1 MSDLTKKE
9 DIIAVKTVSLTKD
22 YGQDRGDFDL
32 NLEIKQGECFG
43 LVGENGAGKTT
54 FLRLLMG
61 FVKPSSGEAYIY
73 GHDTYKEASIV
84 KNYVGYVP
92 GEINFPEAKTGL
104 EFLTTFG
111 AKRGVTNFDKATSII
126 KRLQLD
132 ARAYPKRMSKGMKQ
146 KLAIVSALMLDSPLI
161 LLDEPTTGL
170 DPLMRDELLN
180 LVLEEKQAGRTI
192 IMSSNS
198 VEELERVCDRVMHI
212 SKGKCINIA
221 NVNDIANCPFRDYK
235 IEFQDKTDYK
245 EFAKRKNIIRKQ
257 EQYNQVTIRVDK
269 KDINKLLEELEHT
282 KLKFF
287 SEVKYDLKRYFEE
300 VA

>member
-235 IEFQDKTDYK
+235 IEFQDKADFK
-245 EFAKRKNIIRKQ
+245 EFAKRKNVIRKQ

-287 SEVKYDLKRYFEE
+287 SEVEYDLKRYFEE

>member
-198 VEELERVCDRVMHI
+198 VEELERVCNRVMHI

-282 KLKFF
+282 ELKFF

>member
-1 MSDLTKKE
+1 MLDSNK
-9 DIIAVKTVSLTKD
+9 DIIAVKTTSLTKD
-22 YGQDRGDFDL
+22 YGLDRGDFDL
-32 NLEIKQGECFG
+32 NLEIHQGECFG

-61 FVKPSSGEAYIY
+61 FVKPTSGTSTIY
-73 GHDTYKEASIV
+73 GYDTYKDASIV
-84 KNYVGYVP
+84 KNYVSYVP

-146 KLAIVSALMLDSPLI
+146 KLAIVSALMLDSPLV

-170 DPLMRDELLN
+170 DPLMRDELLK
-180 LVLEEKQAGRTI
+180 LVQEEKEAGRTI

-212 SKGKCINIA
+212 SKGRCINIA
-221 NVNDIANCPFRDYK
+221 DVNDINNCKFRDYK
-235 IEFQDKTDYK
+235 IEFLDKADYK
-245 EFAKRKNIIRKQ
+245 EFSKKKNVIRRQ
-257 EQYNQVTIRVDK
+257 EQYNQVTLRIDK
-269 KDINKLLEELEHT
+269 KDINKLFDELSKT
-282 KLKFF
+282 KLKFI
-287 SEVKYDLKRYFEE
+287 SEVPYDLKRYFEE
-300 VA
+300 EK